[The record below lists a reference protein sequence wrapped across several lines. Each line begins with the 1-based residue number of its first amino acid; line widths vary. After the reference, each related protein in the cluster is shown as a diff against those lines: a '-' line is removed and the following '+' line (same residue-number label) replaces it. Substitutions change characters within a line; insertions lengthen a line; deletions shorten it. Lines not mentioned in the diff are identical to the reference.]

1 MIKDEK
7 IKILR
12 SVLFPAIFVAIMWL
26 VKSVELM
33 MHIKIS
39 QFGIKPGDLSGMI
52 GIFLSPF
59 IHGSISH
66 ISANTL
72 PFLVLGSLLFYIY
85 RPIAWKVFILTWLIT
100 GLWVWFWARPS
111 YHIGASGVVYGL
123 ASFLFFSGII
133 RKDGRLMA
141 VTFLVAFLYGSLVWG
156 IFPNMFPEKN
166 ISWESHLMGLIAG
179 LVMAIYFKNEGP
191 QRRQYSWELEDDEVA
206 EDDPDAY
213 WNKPVQLKNQNQP
226 TVKTNTSEESSATE
240 QNIQINYIY
249 REKEQD
255 NGSKNKA

>member
-1 MIKDEK
+1 MIKEEK

-12 SVLFPAIFVAIMWL
+12 SILVPALLVATMWL
-26 VKSVELM
+26 VKGIEVIAE
-33 MHIKIS
+33 IS
-39 QFGIKPGDLSGMI
+39 FSRYGIKPGELSGLA
-52 GIFLSPF
+52 GILLSPF

-100 GLWVWFWARPS
+100 GIWVWFWARPS

-123 ASFLFFSGII
+123 ASFLFFSGIL

-156 IFPNMFPEKN
+156 IFPDIFPEKN
-166 ISWESHLMGLIAG
+166 ISWESHLMGLVAG
-179 LVMAIYFKNEGP
+179 LVMAFYFKKEGP
-191 QRRQYSWELEDDEVA
+191 QRKKYSWEFEEDDTDEN
-206 EDDPDAY
+206 DPDAY
-213 WNKPVQLKNQNQP
+213 WNKPLQKK
-226 TVKTNTSEESSATE
+226 KTIQREMKNTSPETSDATT
-240 QNIQINYIY
+240 QNIQINYVY
-249 REKEQD
+249 RKKDGEESEK
-255 NGSKNKA
+255 KAE